1 MDLLILLVRHRRQL
15 VSRAEIIEALWSKDV
30 FVDVETGVNT
40 AVSKVRQ
47 ALHDSADAAA
57 FIETVP
63 GKGYRFIA
71 SVAASHGSP
80 DRPSPVK
87 LAVVPFEN
95 IGHDPEREY
104 LADGLTEEAIAAL
117 GQIDAEH
124 LMVIGRTSTMRYKGT
139 RKSLVTIGRQLGV
152 DYLIEGFVRHEA
164 GLLRIVVKL
173 IRASDQAQ
181 VWVASYDRRPL
192 SILGVQQELSIAIA
206 EQCRLQ
212 LSPERAN
219 ALSRRQTKNAEAY
232 DLYLRGRRCWNQL
245 TPATTVRAIEY
256 YRAATELDPHYALA
270 WAGISDAYGGSTLN
284 GDAPPVAMWPL
295 ARDAASRAIQS
306 DPNLSEAQNAEGQ
319 VRWWLEFD
327 LATGESALQ
336 RAVELD
342 PGNAWAQ
349 LMLGHL
355 LSQCGRHGDASRL
368 MERARE
374 LEPFSAFYHA
384 ISSQVAFQGRA
395 YSAALVHA
403 RQAVV
408 VDPDFWIGYMMLGQV
423 YERLDEHAGAID
435 ALTTAARL
443 SAGNSKPVS
452 LRGYI
457 LAKTGRL
464 AEARE
469 LLTLLKG
476 LVGTR
481 YVPLYAMAL
490 IHAGLDERDDA
501 FEWLDRAYAARD
513 VHLMFLSVDV
523 KWDPY
528 RADPRFVTLMARCQ
542 FPCSV

>member
-1 MDLLILLVRHRRQL
+1 
-15 VSRAEIIEALWSKDV
+15 
-30 FVDVETGVNT
+30 
-40 AVSKVRQ
+40 
-47 ALHDSADAAA
+47 
-57 FIETVP
+57 
-63 GKGYRFIA
+63 
-71 SVAASHGSP
+71 
-80 DRPSPVK
+80 
-87 LAVVPFEN
+87 
-95 IGHDPEREY
+95 
-104 LADGLTEEAIAAL
+104 
-117 GQIDAEH
+117 
-124 LMVIGRTSTMRYKGT
+124 
-139 RKSLVTIGRQLGV
+139 
-152 DYLIEGFVRHEA
+152 
-164 GLLRIVVKL
+164 
-173 IRASDQAQ
+173 
-181 VWVASYDRRPL
+181 
-192 SILGVQQELSIAIA
+192 
-206 EQCRLQ
+206 
-212 LSPERAN
+212 
-219 ALSRRQTKNAEAY
+219 
-232 DLYLRGRRCWNQL
+232 
-245 TPATTVRAIEY
+245 
-256 YRAATELDPHYALA
+256 
-270 WAGISDAYGGSTLN
+270 
-284 GDAPPVAMWPL
+284 
-295 ARDAASRAIQS
+295 
-306 DPNLSEAQNAEGQ
+306 
-319 VRWWLEFD
+319 
-327 LATGESALQ
+327 
-336 RAVELD
+336 
-342 PGNAWAQ
+342 
-349 LMLGHL
+349 
-355 LSQCGRHGDASRL
+355 

-374 LEPFSAFYHA
+374 LEPLSAFYHA

-481 YVPLYAMAL
+481 YVPPYAMAL